1 LETKLV
7 VGTAPGTD
15 LLPTNNDFQNSIEL
29 IIGSHDMVRFEAW
42 ADIAVSAAGST
53 CWEFC
58 TLGLPSILIDVA
70 ENQQV
75 IGRRLSERGIAVH
88 IPAHEA
94 APKRIAEEI
103 DRLIR
108 SPLLRED
115 MSRRGRDLVDGRG
128 AYRVV
133 GAVRALAIRL
143 RRATQDD
150 CKLLWMWAN
159 DPVTRENSFTPAKIS
174 WDEHRDWFDKNL
186 ASNRSIISIA
196 EESGVPIAA
205 VRLEEKNSGVG
216 EISITVS
223 PEVRGFGLAT
233 HLIQKC
239 VDEAARDLSL
249 LEIHAFIKPENMA
262 SRRAFEHAGYTLT
275 GTTGV
280 TGFEAV
286 QYVRQVAFN
295 KVSVGALATLVNERS
310 DANL

>member
-1 LETKLV
+1 
-7 VGTAPGTD
+7 
-15 LLPTNNDFQNSIEL
+15 
-29 IIGSHDMVRFEAW
+29 
-42 ADIAVSAAGST
+42 
-53 CWEFC
+53 
-58 TLGLPSILIDVA
+58 
-70 ENQQV
+70 
-75 IGRRLSERGIAVH
+75 
-88 IPAHEA
+88 
-94 APKRIAEEI
+94 
-103 DRLIR
+103 
-108 SPLLRED
+108 
-115 MSRRGRDLVDGRG
+115 
-128 AYRVV
+128 
-133 GAVRALAIRL
+133 
-143 RRATQDD
+143 
-150 CKLLWMWAN
+150 
-159 DPVTRENSFTPAKIS
+159 
-174 WDEHRDWFDKNL
+174 
-186 ASNRSIISIA
+186 
-196 EESGVPIAA
+196 
-205 VRLEEKNSGVG
+205 LEEKNSGVG